1 MNTRYQHG
9 FNLLELMAA
18 VAVLGILLALGVPS
32 FTQMIRNNRVV
43 ANTNE
48 LVVALS
54 AARSEAVKRGLPM
67 AVCARSGPT
76 SDVCRTGTAN
86 DWSSGWLVFAD
97 PTGTAGVI
105 DAGDEILQRFDAA
118 PAGVT
123 VLTNNRP
130 VGALRSARDCRRRAR
145 WTLRSRSSTVACV
158 DNNRRTVKITATGR
172 LHTNKGACS

>member
-1 MNTRYQHG
+1 MHTRNQHG
-9 FNLLELMAA
+9 FNLLEMMAA
-18 VAVLGILLALGVPS
+18 VAVLGILLAMGVPS

-43 ANTNE
+43 ADTNE

-54 AARSEAVKRGLPM
+54 AARSEAVKRGLPT
-67 AVCARSGPT
+67 AVCARTSPT
-76 SDVCRTGTAN
+76 TDVCRTGSDN

-105 DAGDEILQRFDAA
+105 DAGDEILQRFDAV
-118 PAGVT
+118 PAGVS

-130 VGALRSARDCRRRAR
+130 AVRFAGSGLPPAGAVDTTFTIKHSACA
-145 WTLRSRSSTVACV
+145 

-172 LHTNKGACS
+172 LHTNKRACS

>member
-1 MNTRYQHG
+1 MNTRSQHG

-54 AARSEAVKRGLPM
+54 AARSEAVKRGLPT
-67 AVCARSGPT
+67 AVCARTSPT

-86 DWSSGWLVFAD
+86 SWTGGWLVFVDAA
-97 PTGTAGVI
+97 GAAGVI
-105 DAGDEILQRFDAA
+105 NTGDEILQRFDAA
-118 PAGVT
+118 PSGVT
-123 VLTNNRP
+123 VITNNRP
-130 VGALRSARDCRRRAR
+130 VVRFAATGLPPSGAVD
-145 WTLRSRSSTVACV
+145 TTFTIQHTACEG
-158 DNNRRTVKITATGR
+158 NNKRTVKISATGR
-172 LHTNKGACS
+172 LHTNKGACT

>member
-1 MNTRYQHG
+1 MNTRFQHG

-54 AARSEAVKRGLPM
+54 AARSEAVTRGLPT
-67 AVCARSGPT
+67 AVCARTGPT
-76 SDVCRTGTAN
+76 TDVCRTGTAN
-86 DWSSGWLVFAD
+86 NWNSGWLVFVD
-97 PTGTAGVI
+97 PAGTAGVI

-118 PAGVT
+118 SPGVS

-130 VGALRSARDCRRRAR
+130 VVRFAATGLPPSGATD
-145 WTLRSRSSTVACV
+145 TTFTIKHTVCEGA
-158 DNNRRTVKITATGR
+158 NQRTVKISATGR
-172 LHTNKGACS
+172 LHTNKGACP

>member
-1 MNTRYQHG
+1 MDTRLQQG
-9 FNLLELMAA
+9 FSLLELMTA
-18 VAVLGILLALGVPS
+18 VAVLGILFGLGVPA

-54 AARSEAVKRGLPM
+54 AARSEAVKRGLPI
-67 AVCARSGPT
+67 AVCARTGPT
-76 SDVCRTGTAN
+76 TDVCRGGTASN
-86 DWSSGWLVFAD
+86 WSSGWLVFVDAA
-97 PTGTAGVI
+97 GTAGVV
-105 DAGDEILQRFDAA
+105 DAGDEIVQRFDAV

-130 VGALRSARDCRRRAR
+130 VVRFGATGLPPSGAVDTTFTIRHTDCAG
-145 WTLRSRSSTVACV
+145 
-158 DNNRRTVKITATGR
+158 DNRRTVKITATGR